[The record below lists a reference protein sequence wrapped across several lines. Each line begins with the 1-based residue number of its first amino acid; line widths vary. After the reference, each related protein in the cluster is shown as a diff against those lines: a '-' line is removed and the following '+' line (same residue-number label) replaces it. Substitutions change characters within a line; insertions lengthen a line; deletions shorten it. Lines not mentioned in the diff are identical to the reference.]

1 MPSSGSR
8 AQPLASDTQR
18 VPWDERLT
26 DEDLGKLI
34 RIAIELA
41 RRNAGAPDATPQ
53 ITVTVEGPGPAQPG
67 GTTT

>member
-1 MPSSGSR
+1 M
-8 AQPLASDTQR
+8 ASDTQR

-41 RRNAGAPDATPQ
+41 RRNAGVPDATPQ
-53 ITVTVEGPGPAQPG
+53 IMVTVEGPGPAQPG